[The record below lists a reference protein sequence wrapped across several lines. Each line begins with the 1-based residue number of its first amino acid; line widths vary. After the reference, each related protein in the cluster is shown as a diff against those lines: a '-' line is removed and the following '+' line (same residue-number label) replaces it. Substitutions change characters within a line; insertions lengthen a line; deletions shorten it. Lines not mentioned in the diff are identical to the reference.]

1 MEYDKLILNSR
12 DKAKTTW
19 DIINKESGRNKK
31 KTDQQTIAETF
42 NKYFA
47 AIAENINRQKESML
61 INDVDN
67 NRDSH
72 THFMEK
78 AYNKPYPSMEYK
90 CTTTGEIERIIKSL
104 KTKNSYGYDE
114 ISTKIL
120 KISCP
125 FISSPINYIC
135 NKMLFWGVF
144 PERLKYTIIKPIHKS
159 GDTCEVSNYKPIS
172 LLTSF
177 SKILEMVMQKRI
189 LKQFTK
195 YKILSTEQY
204 GFKVGYRTDKATYK
218 LTTEILNAMNNKL
231 LVGGVFCDLEKAF
244 DCVNH
249 HILLSKLSFYGISD
263 KNLQLYHSY
272 LGNRYCRTAIYTD
285 SEDNNNV

>member
-1 MEYDKLILNSR
+1 
-12 DKAKTTW
+12 
-19 DIINKESGRNKK
+19 
-31 KTDQQTIAETF
+31 
-42 NKYFA
+42 
-47 AIAENINRQKESML
+47 ML

-231 LVGGVFCDLEKAF
+231 LVGGVFCDLVKAF
-244 DCVNH
+244 DCVSH

-263 KNLQLYHSY
+263 RNLQLYHSY